1 MGEGML
7 NGGVVSDLGGGN
19 RQGKDTEEKKERDG
33 RKEEAWHMN
42 KNCYEIFGL
51 LITDKFGRFV

>member
-1 MGEGML
+1 MAGL
-7 NGGVVSDLGGGN
+7 SDLGGGN